1 MEKIQSLPVSELQPF
16 PDNPFRVMDGEEM
29 KALSDSIRESGVITP
44 LLVRPMDG
52 GGYEIVAGHRR
63 IQACKAAGIDKVP
76 AVVRT
81 MTQDEAVIAM
91 VDSNLH
97 REHILPS
104 ERAFAYRMKLDAM
117 KRQGRRTDLTST
129 QPVSK
134 LRSNEQLGEEYD
146 ESRETVRRYIRLTY
160 LEKSLLD
167 MVDEGRI
174 ALTPAV
180 ELSYLR
186 QKEQCDLVETI
197 ESEDATPSLSQAKRL
212 RSMSEAG
219 TLDMDAIFGVM
230 TETKGN
236 QKEVLKVPVERI
248 RKYVGRDTSYQGMQ
262 DFIEKAIE
270 HYCRYLQRQ
279 KDRDAR

>member
-1 MEKIQSLPVSELQPF
+1 MEEMQSLPVSKLQPF

-97 REHILPS
+97 RERILPS

>member
-262 DFIEKAIE
+262 DFIERAIE

-279 KDRDAR
+279 KDRDAH

>member
-81 MTQDEAVIAM
+81 MTQDEAVIAL

-97 REHILPS
+97 RERILPS

>member
-97 REHILPS
+97 RERILPS

>member
-81 MTQDEAVIAM
+81 MTQDEAVIAL

>member
-29 KALSDSIRESGVITP
+29 KVLSDSIRESGVITP

-81 MTQDEAVIAM
+81 MTQDEAVIAL

-97 REHILPS
+97 RERILPS

-160 LEKSLLD
+160 LEKPLLD

-236 QKEVLKVPVERI
+236 QEEVLKVPVERI

-279 KDRDAR
+279 RDRDAR

>member
-1 MEKIQSLPVSELQPF
+1 
-16 PDNPFRVMDGEEM
+16 
-29 KALSDSIRESGVITP
+29 
-44 LLVRPMDG
+44 
-52 GGYEIVAGHRR
+52 
-63 IQACKAAGIDKVP
+63 
-76 AVVRT
+76 
-81 MTQDEAVIAM
+81 MTQDEAVIAL

-160 LEKSLLD
+160 LEKPLLD

-186 QKEQCDLVETI
+186 QEEQCDLVETI

-212 RSMSEAG
+212 RSMSEDG

-248 RKYVGRDTSYQGMQ
+248 RKYVGRDASYRGMQ

-279 KDRDAR
+279 KNRDAR

>member
-1 MEKIQSLPVSELQPF
+1 MKKIQSLPVSELQPF

-97 REHILPS
+97 RERILPS